1 MMQFDRMAL
10 GKKARELGFVRDTFE
25 KVCRLADVLDFIQ
38 KDELLSTAL
47 ALKGGT
53 AINLT
58 IFNLPRLSVDI
69 DMDFSENVPREEML
83 AIRKQITERI
93 SKYMTAAGYH
103 LSQKSKTYHALDSF
117 VYEYQN
123 TGGMKDNLK
132 IEINY
137 MLRCHVLAPV
147 RRTVNLPWLEQEL
160 TVLSVDPLEIYG
172 SKIVALLNRA
182 APRDLYDIHTMME
195 YGLFDESQEPMLK
208 KCVMFYSAIG
218 SDSVPDQFHFE
229 QIASVSQQRVK
240 TDLIPVLRR
249 GTWFD
254 AQQAHE
260 QVIAYLEKL
269 LIPDERELSFW
280 TSFGQQEYRW
290 HSGNAAIGRISPQ
303 QERTEASMK
312 KHGHYCK
319 ICGEYKA
326 NEKFSGKGHAAH
338 ICKACSTLP
347 PEKKAEMLAINRL
360 LNLPWQLSKE
370 QKDWL
375 RRRTHDRRTEVK
387 ALAQQQYEVRF
398 GYTHTCDELDDA
410 EEIE

>member
-1 MMQFDRMAL
+1 MMQFDRMTL

-38 KDELLSTAL
+38 KDALLSNAL

-58 IFNLPRLSVDI
+58 IFNFPRLSVDI
-69 DMDFSENVPREEML
+69 DMDFSENAPREEML

-123 TGGMKDNLK
+123 AGGMKDNLK

-195 YGLFDESQEPMLK
+195 YGLFDESQEPLLK

-218 SDSVPDQFHFE
+218 SDSAPDRFHFE

-254 AQQAHE
+254 AQQAHK
-260 QVIAYLEKL
+260 QVIAYLERL
-269 LIPDERELSFW
+269 LTPDERELSFW
-280 TSFGQQEYRW
+280 TSFGQQKYRPELLFQD
-290 HSGNAAIGRISPQ
+290 ADILARIGQHPMALWKCSDRQNNPQ
-303 QERTEASMK
+303 SKRTDASMK
-312 KHGHYCK
+312 EHGHYC
-319 ICGEYKA
+319 
-326 NEKFSGKGHAAH
+326 NQPAAESSVAALQRT
-338 ICKACSTLP
+338 K
-347 PEKKAEMLAINRL
+347 RL
-360 LNLPWQLSKE
+360 VE
-370 QKDWL
+370 
-375 RRRTHDRRTEVK
+375 
-387 ALAQQQYEVRF
+387 AQ
-398 GYTHTCDELDDA
+398 DA
-410 EEIE
+410 

>member
-1 MMQFDRMAL
+1 MMQFDRMTL

-38 KDELLSTAL
+38 KDELLSNAL

-218 SDSVPDQFHFE
+218 SDNVPDRFHFE

-240 TDLIPVLRR
+240 TDLSRFSATI
-249 GTWFD
+249 TIK
-254 AQQAHE
+254 E
-260 QVIAYLEKL
+260 
-269 LIPDERELSFW
+269 
-280 TSFGQQEYRW
+280 T
-290 HSGNAAIGRISPQ
+290 HSGGFSMIRDICKDEFFLSQKAEPATADDLSVAQDLLDTLTAHKDGCVGMAANMIGVNKRII
-303 QERTEASMK
+303 AFDN
-312 KHGHYCK
+312 
-319 ICGEYKA
+319 IGEYMVMF
-326 NEKFSGKGHAAH
+326 NPV
-338 ICKACSTLP
+338 IV
-347 PEKKAEMLAINRL
+347 KKSA
-360 LNLPWQLSKE
+360 P
-370 QKDWL
+370 
-375 RRRTHDRRTEVK
+375 
-387 ALAQQQYEVRF
+387 Y
-398 GYTHTCDELDDA
+398 DA
-410 EEIE
+410 EEGCLSLTGTRKTKRYQTIKVQWQNEQFQTRIKTFTGWTAQIIQHEIDHCEGIII

>member
-1 MMQFDRMAL
+1 MMQFDRMTL

-38 KDELLSTAL
+38 KDVLLSNAL

-93 SKYMTAAGYH
+93 SKYMAAAGYH

-123 TGGMKDNLK
+123 AGGMKDNLK

-147 RRTVNLPWLEQEL
+147 RTTVNL
-160 TVLSVDPLEIYG
+160 
-172 SKIVALLNRA
+172 
-182 APRDLYDIHTMME
+182 PRDLYDIHTMME

-208 KCVMFYSAIG
+208 KCVMFYSTIG
-218 SDSVPDQFHFE
+218 SDNVPDRFHFE

-254 AQQAHE
+254 AQQAPE
-260 QVIAYLEKL
+260 QVIAY
-269 LIPDERELSFW
+269 
-280 TSFGQQEYRW
+280 
-290 HSGNAAIGRISPQ
+290 N
-303 QERTEASMK
+303 
-312 KHGHYCK
+312 
-319 ICGEYKA
+319 
-326 NEKFSGKGHAAH
+326 
-338 ICKACSTLP
+338 
-347 PEKKAEMLAINRL
+347 
-360 LNLPWQLSKE
+360 
-370 QKDWL
+370 
-375 RRRTHDRRTEVK
+375 V
-387 ALAQQQYEVRF
+387 
-398 GYTHTCDELDDA
+398 
-410 EEIE
+410 

>member
-1 MMQFDRMAL
+1 MMQFDRMTL

-38 KDELLSTAL
+38 KDELLSNAL
-47 ALKGGT
+47 APKGGT

-218 SDSVPDQFHFE
+218 SDNVPDRFHFE

-269 LIPDERELSFW
+269 LTPDERELSFW
-280 TSFGQQEYRW
+280 SSFGQQEYHPELLFQDADILTRIGQHPMALW
-290 HSGNAAIGRISPQ
+290 KCSDRQNKPAA
-303 QERTEASMK
+303 ET
-312 KHGHYCK
+312 
-319 ICGEYKA
+319 
-326 NEKFSGKGHAAH
+326 
-338 ICKACSTLP
+338 
-347 PEKKAEMLAINRL
+347 
-360 LNLPWQLSKE
+360 
-370 QKDWL
+370 D
-375 RRRTHDRRTEVK
+375 
-387 ALAQQQYEVRF
+387 
-398 GYTHTCDELDDA
+398 
-410 EEIE
+410 